1 MMRRIS
7 PGRFTGA
14 ARAEVSA
21 IRTCLA
27 FGCASACPTCE
38 SVVSVDG
45 KFSFEVSLFWADA
58 RSAAVVSKT
67 VRRRKQVFFMNL
79 ELGVDSKDN
88 QYFRLRKMNNPNPR
102 K

>member
-14 ARAEVSA
+14 VKAEVSA

-27 FGCASACPTCE
+27 FGCASACPICE

-45 KFSFEVSLFWADA
+45 KFSFEVSVFWADA

>member
-1 MMRRIS
+1 M
-7 PGRFTGA
+7 
-14 ARAEVSA
+14 
-21 IRTCLA
+21 
-27 FGCASACPTCE
+27 
-38 SVVSVDG
+38 
-45 KFSFEVSLFWADA
+45 FWADA

-88 QYFRLRKMNNPNPR
+88 QYFRLRKMNNPNLR

>member
-1 MMRRIS
+1 
-7 PGRFTGA
+7 
-14 ARAEVSA
+14 
-21 IRTCLA
+21 
-27 FGCASACPTCE
+27 
-38 SVVSVDG
+38 
-45 KFSFEVSLFWADA
+45 VSLFWADA

-88 QYFRLRKMNNPNPR
+88 QYFRLRKMNNPNLR